1 MGKEPQNAPVKYAK
15 APDRKVACQ
24 LLREI
29 AKRPAS
35 FGPRTVDKPL
45 VLYGAGNLGKM
56 AKEYFG
62 RLGIPLLFVVDA
74 NPELYRCDSFWEG
87 VDIVSP
93 QDVTVKHRESVLL
106 AVCVSTVPYSEL
118 SASLSEG
125 GWRDIVPFYDIAEAY
140 RDRHPL
146 SNGWF
151 SGPLDGEDIGGIE
164 AVLSRWSD
172 NMSRAHHLQFI
183 AWHRLRED
191 WLFEEAPVMMGD
203 RYFIPEVRAA
213 LGEREVFVDI
223 GAHYG
228 EVSRSFLTA
237 VDNRFNELWAIE
249 PDEENARNLRH
260 NLNALDDIEKDNIHL
275 LSCAVGQKEGVQS
288 FFEGLGYVS
297 QFSRL
302 GRRSLDTTTMDH
314 LELAPTFLKLHIEG
328 EELNA
333 LKGGLDTLQRHR
345 PLIAATSYHNRL
357 GLWELPLWLMDHLPD
372 YSILMRLHSWCDTG
386 AVLYA
391 IPEERYRPRRCSDES

>member
-1 MGKEPQNAPVKYAK
+1 MKFPHS
-15 APDRKVACQ
+15 PDADTAFH
-24 LLREI
+24 LLKKI
-29 AKRPAS
+29 AAQETKC
-35 FGPRTVDKPL
+35 GPRRVDKPL
-45 VLYGAGNLGKM
+45 ALYGAGKLGRM
-56 AKEYFG
+56 ASEYFT
-62 RLGIPLLFVVDA
+62 RLGISFQFVVDA
-74 NPELYRCDSFWEG
+74 KAHVYSEDSFWED

-93 QDVTVKHRESVLL
+93 QDVPVKHRKSVLL

-118 SASLSEG
+118 SASLFEG

-164 AVLSRWSD
+164 AALSRWAD

-191 WLFEEAPVMMGD
+191 WVFEEAPVMMGD

-228 EVSRSFLTA
+228 EVSQSFLTA

-249 PDEENARNLRH
+249 PDEENVRNLRR
-260 NLNALDDIEKDNIHL
+260 NLDALDDIEKDKIHL
-275 LSCAVGQKEGVQS
+275 LSCAVGHKEGAQP

-297 QFSRL
+297 QFSKL
-302 GRRSLDTTTMDH
+302 GQRSLDTTTIDH
-314 LELAPTFLKLHIEG
+314 LELAPTFLKVHIEG
-328 EELNA
+328 GELNA

-345 PLIAATSYHNRL
+345 PLIAATSYHDRL
-357 GLWELPLWLMDHLPD
+357 GLWELPLWIMDHLPN
-372 YSILMRLHSWCDTG
+372 YCVLMRLHSWCDTG
-386 AVLYA
+386 AVVYG
-391 IPEERYRPRRCSDES
+391 IPTEKYRVLTCSDES